1 MIHDIKTTCVAFDL
15 YVDYNLNKIRV
26 Q

>member
-1 MIHDIKTTCVAFDL
+1 MIHGIKTTCVAFDL
-15 YVDYNLNKIRV
+15 YVDYNLNKKRV